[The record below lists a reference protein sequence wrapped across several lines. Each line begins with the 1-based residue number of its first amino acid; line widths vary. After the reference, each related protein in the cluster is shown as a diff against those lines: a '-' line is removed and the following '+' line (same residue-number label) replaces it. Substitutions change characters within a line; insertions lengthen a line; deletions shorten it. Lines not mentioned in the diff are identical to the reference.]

1 MTQNINLKDIE
12 KKVYISYHQD
22 GILDISLGLLILL
35 FGIAMYTHLIAFVGL
50 IPVLVMGVGYL
61 AKKFITI
68 PRMGYVNFSNARKEK
83 ERRKMSF
90 WLVLGIVVF
99 GAVLIGLAKRNIL
112 PGLDSVLQAYP
123 LLALAVIFSIMIIT
137 AALYSGTFHLYAYVA
152 LVLIVLVLC
161 QFIYASE
168 PPRVIFMGALILLC
182 GLLIFIRYTGLII
195 YLLIMGGFLV
205 ISGIVMFIRFL
216 RRYPLPK
223 KEVYDV
229 RCN

>member
-50 IPVLVMGVGYL
+50 IPILVMGVGYL
-61 AKKFITI
+61 AKKFVTI
-68 PRMGYVNFSNARKEK
+68 PRMGYVNFSNARKAK

-90 WLVLGIVVF
+90 WLVLGIAVF

-123 LLALAVIFSIMIIT
+123 LLALAVIFSSLIFA
-137 AALYSGTFHLYAYVA
+137 AALMSGTDHLYAYAA

-161 QFIYASE
+161 QSLYAPE
-168 PPRVIFMGALILLC
+168 PLRVIFVGALILLC
-182 GLLIFIRYTGLII
+182 GLLIFIR
-195 YLLIMGGFLV
+195 
-205 ISGIVMFIRFL
+205 FL
-216 RRYPLPK
+216 RECPLPE
-223 KEVYDV
+223 KEVEP
-229 RCN
+229 